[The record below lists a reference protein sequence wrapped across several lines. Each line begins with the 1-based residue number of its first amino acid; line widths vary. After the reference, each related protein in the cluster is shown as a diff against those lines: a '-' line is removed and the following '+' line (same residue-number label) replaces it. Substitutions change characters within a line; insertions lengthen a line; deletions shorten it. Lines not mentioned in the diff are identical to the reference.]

1 AALWAYDRGNENSN
15 CVIPATR
22 DAARQW
28 LETMANAIRT
38 TDSSHP
44 ITVGLH
50 MEDIEE
56 DRRLGPKEAAHV
68 CDFVC
73 MHGYPIYAAWAR
85 SKTDEMV
92 LPFLGLVTRWL
103 AGKEVLFEEFGAPT
117 SSSSGGI
124 LLDEQ
129 ETAQYT
135 SRALTALRS
144 FGMTGAMLWCF
155 TDYSKALWS
164 EPPLDEAA
172 HER

>member
-1 AALWAYDRGNENSN
+1 ETALQRLVAVADLAARNGLSLVPTLFTGHMSGVNWIPPWALEEVEETGRFRVVSAGRVVRARLKNWYSDPSVMQAQALLAREVAAALSDHRALWAYDLGNENSN

-68 CDFVC
+68 CDF
-73 MHGYPIYAAWAR
+73 
-85 SKTDEMV
+85 
-92 LPFLGLVTRWL
+92 
-103 AGKEVLFEEFGAPT
+103 
-117 SSSSGGI
+117 
-124 LLDEQ
+124 
-129 ETAQYT
+129 
-135 SRALTALRS
+135 
-144 FGMTGAMLWCF
+144 
-155 TDYSKALWS
+155 
-164 EPPLDEAA
+164 
-172 HER
+172 